1 MKAQGYEIQKYVIYQ
16 DNQSAMKME
25 INGRNSCTGNSRHID
40 IRFSFMKNRID
51 QGEIS
56 VEYCPTYRMLMDYF
70 TKPLQ
75 GKPYSFF
82 RDIIMGYKHI

>member
-56 VEYCPTYRMLMDYF
+56 VEYCPTYRIA
-70 TKPLQ
+70 LQ
-75 GKPYSFF
+75 NHCRVSCLSFQ
-82 RDIIMGYKHI
+82 RYCDGL